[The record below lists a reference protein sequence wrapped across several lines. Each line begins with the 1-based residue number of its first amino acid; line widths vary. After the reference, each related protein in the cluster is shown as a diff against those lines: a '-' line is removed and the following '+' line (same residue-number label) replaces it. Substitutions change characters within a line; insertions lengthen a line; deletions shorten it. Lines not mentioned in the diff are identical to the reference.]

1 MVPDTLQEETQ
12 AMDKLLLFVAWL
24 QENRKFIIYYLIY
37 FILTFFYFKFYFIHL
52 FFIIYYLILYEQ
64 GLALP
69 LFTPPHFPQML

>member
-37 FILTFFYFKFYFIHL
+37 FILTFLFRILFYKICFL
-52 FFIIYYLILYEQ
+52 LFII
-64 GLALP
+64 
-69 LFTPPHFPQML
+69 

>member
-37 FILTFFYFKFYFIHL
+37 FILTFFILNFIL
-52 FFIIYYLILYEQ
+52 YICFLLFII
-64 GLALP
+64 
-69 LFTPPHFPQML
+69 